1 MTSYKTDNSKEDEIL
16 RKYIDLDDD
25 TIESLKRHYK
35 LEDSDSGDLLKYVKG
50 NRQIIPEDGSDPL
63 QISDV
68 QNEH

>member
-1 MTSYKTDNSKEDEIL
+1 VKSDRINNSDEIL

-35 LEDSDSGDLLKYVKG
+35 LEEDSGSDDLLKYVKG
-50 NRQIIPEDGSDPL
+50 NRKVIPEDSFDHSE
-63 QISDV
+63 ISNV

>member
-1 MTSYKTDNSKEDEIL
+1 MQSDKINNSDEIL

-35 LEDSDSGDLLKYVKG
+35 LEDSGSDDLLKYVKS
-50 NRQIIPEDGSDPL
+50 NRKVIPEDSFDHSE
-63 QISDV
+63 ISDA